1 MNVKWRNLFSRTLG
15 RGHVFLRI
23 GKALKTFLPMM
34 RDCLKGRYRPVPYRA
49 IVLMILALS
58 YLVMPFDLIPDFIPF
73 FGQLDDIL
81 ICGWLLVRLDDALED
96 YRRWKTAEGTVTT
109 R

>member
-1 MNVKWRNLFSRTLG
+1 MKLKWRNLYAHTLG
-15 RGHVFLRI
+15 RGRVFFRI
-23 GKALKTFLPMM
+23 GMALKTFVPMM

-49 IVLMILALS
+49 IALMILAVA

-73 FGQLDDIL
+73 FGQLDDLL
-81 ICGWLLVRLDDALED
+81 ICGWLMVRLDDALDD
-96 YRRWKTAEGTVTT
+96 YRRWRDTQPPVVV